1 MHEPTF
7 EGYDE
12 WDLTPISM
20 PPRSPL
26 YVLQPIGMGT
36 PLVES
41 LSSYMA
47 RLAEAHSVFP
57 GVLISKVIG
66 PRAPGYALA
75 KRPHGLFREG
85 GARSTLF
92 NGVGLPAR
100 RAVQALATLTLRTD
114 LQYLTLLPLAAVLP
128 RSAKG
133 LIRLTKAWC
142 PVCYEE
148 WREMAQ
154 MIYDP
159 LLWALQAI
167 TSCARHSVRLSTS
180 CPYPDC
186 ARSLPG
192 MAWRSRVGYC
202 SYCQRWLGLASV
214 RAKAMVA
221 GLEETEW
228 GWQQWVAEALG
239 AVLALLPSV
248 SVLPERQRVRQ
259 VVAHAVEQISAGDLP
274 AFARTLALSR
284 NTIYYWCQGEQIPD
298 IDMLLRLCCRL
309 GLSLRDFF
317 FQEVDTLRPQLQET
331 ALPVSVVSRKR
342 EVIQEEQVY
351 QVLEQAATSKEQPP
365 PTLRLLARRSGH
377 TPLVLYKIHPTAC
390 GEIVARHKA
399 YAQQRKEARLQK
411 FREEIRHIALKLHA
425 EGEVLTQKSIAPHL
439 SQPGVLRDPR
449 VRTFLKEIC
458 LELENG
464 LDMPSG

>member
-1 MHEPTF
+1 
-7 EGYDE
+7 
-12 WDLTPISM
+12 M
-20 PPRSPL
+20 PARSPL
-26 YVLQPIGMGT
+26 YALQPIGMGT

-41 LSSYMA
+41 LSSYMT
-47 RLAEAHSVFP
+47 RLAEAHSIFP

-66 PRAPGYALA
+66 PRVPGYALV

-114 LQYLTLLPLAAVLP
+114 LRYLTLLPLAAVLP

-148 WREMAQ
+148 WHQTAQ

-167 TSCARHSVRLSTS
+167 TSCARHALRLSTC
-180 CPYPDC
+180 CPYQDC
-186 ARSLPG
+186 ARPLPG
-192 MAWRSRVGYC
+192 MAWRSRAGYC
-202 SYCQRWLGLASV
+202 SYCQRWLGLESV

-221 GLEETEW
+221 CLEETEW

-239 AVLALLPSV
+239 VVLALLPSV
-248 SVLPERQRVRQ
+248 PVLPERQRVRQ

-298 IDMLLRLCCRL
+298 IDMLLRVCCRL

-331 ALPVSVVSRKR
+331 AKPPSMVFTKR
-342 EVIQEEQVY
+342 WMIQEEQVY
-351 QVLEQAATSKEQPP
+351 QVLEQAAASNEQPP
-365 PTLRLLARRSGH
+365 PTLRLVALRIGH
-377 TPLVLYKIHPTAC
+377 TSLVLYKIHPTAC
-390 GEIVARHKA
+390 REIVARHKT
-399 YAQQRKEARLQK
+399 YVQQRKETRLQT
-411 FREEIRHIALKLHA
+411 FREEIRLIALKLHV

-458 LELENG
+458 LELENSPDVSLG
-464 LDMPSG
+464 